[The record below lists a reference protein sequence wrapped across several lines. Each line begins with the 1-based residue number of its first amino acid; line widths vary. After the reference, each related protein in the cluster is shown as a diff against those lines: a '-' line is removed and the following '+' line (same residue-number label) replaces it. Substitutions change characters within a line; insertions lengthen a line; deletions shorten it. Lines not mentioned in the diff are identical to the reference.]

1 MLVLA
6 LQNFARVVSFSLL
19 NKLRFRY
26 LRSSSW
32 VELWSTRIFSNESQ
46 LYIYI
51 DKVKY
56 ACSRESLLYFR
67 SNLTCNVC
75 NCYFYYE
82 CIFIIYFFLV
92 HSMLLPFIHN
102 LLLGWAELWMFN
114 TTMLLPFIHNLL
126 LGWAELWMFNTTM
139 LLPFIHNLLLGWA
152 ELWMFN
158 TTINDISSILWCSV
172 LMLEETWVPWE
183 AHQPDTRN

>member
-19 NKLRFRY
+19 SKLRFRY

-114 TTMLLPFIHNLL
+114 TT
-126 LGWAELWMFNTTM
+126 
-139 LLPFIHNLLLGWA
+139 
-152 ELWMFN
+152 
-158 TTINDISSILWCSV
+158 INDISSILWCSV